1 MEECQEKARDHMT
14 PGIENEPKKMAKV
27 ENILIDCMAKTVD
40 EHIQLLKPL
49 QDRVAVALK
58 SFK

>member
-1 MEECQEKARDHMT
+1 MNECQEKARDFMT

-27 ENILIDCMAKTVD
+27 ESILIDCMAKTVD
-40 EHIQLLKPL
+40 EHIKLLKPL
-49 QDRVAVALK
+49 QDRVSVALK